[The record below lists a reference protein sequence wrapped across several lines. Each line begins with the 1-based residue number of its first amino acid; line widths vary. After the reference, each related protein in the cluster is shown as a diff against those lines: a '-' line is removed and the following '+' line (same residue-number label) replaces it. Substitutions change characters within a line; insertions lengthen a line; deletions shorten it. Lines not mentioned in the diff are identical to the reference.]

1 MMILR
6 RKVLMNDDVV
16 GARRALPLRGQNFV
30 MWARHF
36 KRTPYMVSLLLLLL
50 LALPVMAQDETA
62 AVPANPQAAFL
73 PYQCTF
79 DTQTNSAQ
87 IRAVLMGS
95 NGQPIPPDSYSATI
109 TPAGSN
115 QPLAADKVTITPMS
129 SRPPLQMIL
138 VLDIT
143 ETIPIEQIVDA
154 ISTHLA
160 PQLDVQDQVALLAF
174 SETISPLTQFY
185 TDKNR
190 LINEHMIDLPTLG
203 GDNRVYDAMLEAVSS
218 FPFNNQSRK
227 VVLVLTDSGRRKI
240 QQTSS
245 DAIIR
250 KANSEKVE
258 VYPIG
263 FYSRDKPDVAE
274 LQTIANGTGGF
285 GWFYTDKAN
294 SRASI
299 ETAVS
304 GDLDDFIRTLNSEV
318 TLTVNMQDLKPDAS
332 GHVGLN
338 IAVNPNNEVALSGQI
353 SCPVQVLT
361 HSINFIDQFDNKPV
375 TGKVDI
381 GVAVDSDLN
390 PDQLRVVFRVNNEVV
405 QNSQDTIYT
414 FDASKVYPGYYTIGA
429 QLWDKSNE
437 TLATT
442 PTSLRLYA
450 QQKLQ
455 LDLTSGDASAL
466 TGPVRLEV
474 STNPDFALPA
484 VQFTIAPVADA
495 TKTLPLGSAS
505 FGSDGR
511 AVLAIDDIYAR
522 IHALYPDVTSQDS
535 FQISASVAGVSADDP
550 KLAYSNDLVVAV
562 VTPASAA
569 QTPQTVPAVVAS
581 PVDLGLAVPIGASLL
596 LLVLNYLVLRA
607 IGRKRIQRLIN
618 NPDDI
623 DLSPQLMTLTVH
635 RGDTK
640 QPYTLT
646 KKTMYIGRGSSNDIN
661 LGDDPSISR
670 QHGVVMWRKKGWY
683 YSNRKGPVMTRING
697 KRYRGLIFYKLDPVT
712 EIEIG
717 HTLLLFHSNTQQDI
731 SDFIKTNL

>member
-1 MMILR
+1 MMPGILKMIMR
-6 RKVLMNDDVV
+6 RRTVIKTRNARFV
-16 GARRALPLRGQNFV
+16 GARHAWPLLVF
-30 MWARHF
+30 
-36 KRTPYMVSLLLLLL
+36 LLVY
-50 LALPVMAQDETA
+50 LPVRAQDEA
-62 AVPANPQAAFL
+62 APPSPQAAFL

-95 NGQPIPPDSYSATI
+95 NGQPIPSSSYTLQI
-109 TPAGSN
+109 TPEGSD
-115 QPLAADKVTITPMS
+115 QPLAAEKVTVAS
-129 SRPPLQMIL
+129 VSDRPPLQMIL

-160 PQLDVQDQVALLAF
+160 PQLEVQDQVALLAF

-203 GDNRVYDAMLEAVSS
+203 GDNRVYDAMLQAVSS
-218 FPFNNQSRK
+218 FPFNNQARK
-227 VVLVLTDSGRRKI
+227 VVLVLTDSGRRTI

-263 FYSRDKPDVAE
+263 FYSRDKPDVEE
-274 LQTIANGTGGF
+274 LQTIANGTGGY
-285 GWFYTDKAN
+285 GWFYTEKQN

-304 GDLDDFIRTLNSEV
+304 GDLDDFIRTLNSEIA
-318 TLTVNMQDLKPDAS
+318 LTVNMQDLTPDAS
-332 GHVGLN
+332 GHVALN
-338 IAVNPNNEVALSGQI
+338 IAIDPDNEAPLSGQI
-353 SCPVQVLT
+353 SCPVQILT
-361 HSINFIDQFDNKPV
+361 HSITFIDQFDNKPV

-390 PDQLRVVFRVNNEVV
+390 PDQLRIVFRLNNDVV
-405 QNSQDTIYT
+405 QNSTDTIYT

-455 LDLTSGDASAL
+455 LDLASGDASAL
-466 TGPVRLEV
+466 NGPVRFEV

-484 VQFTIAPVADA
+484 AQFTIAPVTDA
-495 TKTLPLGSAS
+495 SKTLPLGSAS

-511 AVLAIDDIYAR
+511 ASLAIDDISAR
-522 IHALYPDVTSQDS
+522 IQSLYPDVTAPES
-535 FQISASVAGVSADDP
+535 FQVSASVAGVSADDP
-550 KLAYSNDLVVAV
+550 KLAYSNDLVIAV
-562 VTPASAA
+562 VTPAASEV
-569 QTPQTVPAVVAS
+569 TPAVVVA
-581 PVDLGLAVPIGASLL
+581 PLDLGLAVPVGVSVLL
-596 LLVLNYLVLRA
+596 LLVNYLVFRA

-618 NPDDI
+618 NPDGI

-635 RGDTK
+635 RGDTR

-646 KKTMYIGRGSSNDIN
+646 KKTMYVGRGSSNDIN

-697 KRYRGLIFYKLDPVT
+697 KRYRGLIFYKLEPVT

>member
-1 MMILR
+1 MYTHWKGDYKVMSDMFKLISRCRILW
-6 RKVLMNDDVV
+6 VL
-16 GARRALPLRGQNFV
+16 PF
-30 MWARHF
+30 
-36 KRTPYMVSLLLLLL
+36 LLLC
-50 LALPVMAQDETA
+50 LPVQAQD
-62 AVPANPQAAFL
+62 AVPPSPQAAFL

-95 NGQPIPPDSYSATI
+95 NGQPVPPNSYTI
-109 TPAGSN
+109 QVTVEGSN
-115 QPLAADKVTITPMS
+115 QPLSAEKVTTAPAS
-129 SRPPLQMIL
+129 HRPPLQMIL

-203 GDNRVYDAMLEAVSS
+203 GDNRVYDAMLQAVSS
-218 FPFNNQSRK
+218 FPFNNQARK

-250 KANSEKVE
+250 KAISEKVE
-258 VYPIG
+258 IYPIG
-263 FYSRDKPDVAE
+263 FYSRDKPDVEE

-285 GWFYTDKAN
+285 GWFYTEKQN

-304 GDLDDFIRTLNSEV
+304 GDLDDFIRTLNSEIA
-318 TLTVNMQDLKPDAS
+318 LTVNMQDLKPDAS
-332 GHVGLN
+332 GHVTLN
-338 IAVNPNNEVALSGQI
+338 IAVNPQNEAPLSGQI
-353 SCPVQVLT
+353 SCPIQLLT
-361 HSINFIDQFDNKPV
+361 HSITFIDQFDNKPV

-381 GVAVDSDLN
+381 GVAVDSDLS
-390 PDQLRVVFRVNNEVV
+390 PDQRHVVFRLNNDVV
-405 QNSQDTIYT
+405 QNSNDTIYT

-429 QLWDKSNE
+429 QLWDKNNE

-442 PTSLRLYA
+442 PTALRVYA

-455 LDLTSGDASAL
+455 LDLASGNLSAL

-484 VQFTIAPVADA
+484 VQFTIAPVTDPS
-495 TKTLPLGSAS
+495 KTLPLGSAS

-511 AVLAIDDIYAR
+511 AALAIDDIYAR
-522 IHALYPDVTSQDS
+522 IQALYPNVTAQDS
-535 FQISASVAGVSADDP
+535 FQISASVSGVSAEDP
-550 KLAYSNDLVVAV
+550 KLAYSNDLVVNV
-562 VTPASAA
+562 VTPASATA
-569 QTPQTVPAVVAS
+569 PEAAPTGVATVGGTPIN
-581 PVDLGLAVPIGASLL
+581 LGLVVPIGLSLFLL
-596 LLVLNYLVLRA
+596 LINYLLLRA
-607 IGRKRIQRLIN
+607 VGRKRIQRLLN
-618 NPDDI
+618 NPDNF

-635 RGDTK
+635 RGDTR

-683 YSNRKGPVMTRING
+683 YSNRKGPVMSRING
-697 KRYRGLIFYKLDPVT
+697 KRYRGLIFYKLEPVT

-717 HTLLLFHSNTQQDI
+717 HTLLLFHSNAQQDI